1 MFRFTI
7 TARDRLS
14 KARAG
19 LFHTHH
25 GILQTPELAIV
36 ATDGEIKAIPH
47 EIHDQLP
54 LRYNIANTFHI
65 YTKEILP
72 EIDKAGEIHTF
83 GNFQSVIATDSGGFQ
98 VFSLGFGKAH
108 NVGKIGGL
116 FPDETTDDNGTMKQ
130 WNHETSDIDNPVT
143 ITDDGVSFL
152 WNSEVITLN
161 PEKSMEI
168 QHRIGADIM
177 FAFDECTSPL
187 NSKEYTATALDR
199 THRWIHRCIE
209 AHKPFA
215 EKQALFAIVQ
225 GGAYEDLR
233 IKSAEYMSNLDV
245 PGFGIGGSL
254 GTSKEDMYRIL
265 EWTLPRLPDNK
276 PRHLLGIGQI
286 RDIFESVERGVDLF
300 DCVIPTREARH
311 KVVYTKKGKVAVRK
325 MRSVDEPIDH
335 TCECIAC
342 AQKITLATIA
352 QLFTDRDP
360 QAYLYATAHNIQ
372 FFADLME
379 EIRNAIANGT
389 FLSLKEEYYLYY

>member
-1 MFRFTI
+1 MLQYPMFEFNI
-7 TARDRLS
+7 TSRDNNT
-14 KARAG
+14 KARTG
-19 LFHTHH
+19 EFITPH
-25 GILQTPELAIV
+25 GVLATPELAIV

-47 EIHDQLP
+47 ELHDQLP

-65 YTKEILP
+65 YTKNILP
-72 EIDKAGEIHTF
+72 EVEKAGGIHTF
-83 GNFQSVIATDSGGFQ
+83 GNFQSVLATDSGGFQ

-116 FPDETTDDNGTMKQ
+116 FPEEATGDTSLAK
-130 WNHETSDIDNPVT
+130 SDIDNPVM
-143 ITDDGVSFL
+143 ITDEGVSFL
-152 WNSEVITLN
+152 WNSEIITLN
-161 PEKSMEI
+161 PEKSMDI

-209 AHKPFA
+209 AHKPYA
-215 EKQALFAIVQ
+215 DRQALFAIVQ

-233 IKSAEYMSNLDV
+233 IKSAEYMGKLNV

-254 GTSKEDMYRIL
+254 GTSKDDMYHIL
-265 EWTLPRLPDNK
+265 EWTLPRLPDEK

-286 RDIFESVERGVDLF
+286 RDIFESVERGIDLF

-311 KVVYTKKGKVAVRK
+311 KVVYTRKGKIAIRK
-325 MRSVDEPIDH
+325 MRSINEPIDAK
-335 TCECIAC
+335 CACIAC
-342 AQKITLATIA
+342 AQNITFATIA
-352 QLFTDRDP
+352 QLFTERDP
-360 QAYLYATAHNIQ
+360 QAYLYATTHNIQ

-379 EIRNAIANGT
+379 EIRSSISEGT
-389 FLSLKEEYYLYY
+389 FLKLKEEYYPYY

>member
-1 MFRFTI
+1 MIKYPMFEFNVTS
-7 TARDRLS
+7 RDSSS
-14 KARAG
+14 KARTG
-19 LFHTHH
+19 DFVTPH
-25 GILQTPELAIV
+25 GVLHTPELAIV

-47 EIHDQLP
+47 ELHDQLP

-65 YTKEILP
+65 YTKNILP
-72 EIDKAGEIHTF
+72 DIEKDGGIHTF
-83 GNFQSVIATDSGGFQ
+83 GNFQSVVATDSGGFQ

-116 FPDETTDDNGTMKQ
+116 FPEEGTGAKDIAKTD
-130 WNHETSDIDNPVT
+130 SDNPVT
-143 ITDDGVSFL
+143 ITDEGVSFL
-152 WNSEVITLN
+152 WNSEIIILN

-168 QHRIGADIM
+168 QHRIGGDIM

-209 AHKPFA
+209 AHKPYA
-215 EKQALFAIVQ
+215 DRQALFAIVQ

-233 IKSAEYMSNLDV
+233 IKSADYMGKLDV

-254 GTSKEDMYRIL
+254 GTSKDDMYHIL
-265 EWTLPRLPDNK
+265 EWTLPRLPDAK

-286 RDIFESVERGVDLF
+286 RDIFESVERGIDLF

-311 KVVYTKKGKVAVRK
+311 KVVYTKKGKVAIRK
-325 MRSVDEPIDH
+325 MRSVNEPIQEN
-335 TCECIAC
+335 CECIAC
-342 AQKITLATIA
+342 AQKITFATIA

-360 QAYLYATAHNIQ
+360 QSYLYATAHNIQ

-389 FLSLKEEYYLYY
+389 FLSLKEEYYRVY